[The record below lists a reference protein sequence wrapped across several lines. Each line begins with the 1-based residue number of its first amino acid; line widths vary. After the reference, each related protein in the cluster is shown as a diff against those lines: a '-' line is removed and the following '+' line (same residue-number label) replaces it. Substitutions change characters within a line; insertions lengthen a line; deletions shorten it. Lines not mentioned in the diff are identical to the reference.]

1 MMDEVITEGDKDNM
15 QGSKVLFDTLIE
27 AEKETVANFHC
38 SEVRRGYGTLI
49 GQMLQGL
56 YDNNNDATKLELC
69 PTIPISKEKI
79 EEWCDP
85 WKNAHIVD
93 VLGRKLVLIMIEHKL
108 HKERAKM

>member
-1 MMDEVITEGDKDNM
+1 
-15 QGSKVLFDTLIE
+15 
-27 AEKETVANFHC
+27 
-38 SEVRRGYGTLI
+38 
-49 GQMLQGL
+49 MLQGL

-108 HKERAKM
+108 HKERAKMWTLRIINWYVTRLLPSSVLGKGGLVACPIWRTMDDNGSLCVVQSWGP